1 VRLRGNWLAAALLS
15 AATLLGCATLPE
27 YRAPDSVT
35 YAGQNWTEQQRQ
47 WFYHASQGTKL
58 MPYAWFLALEQPQ
71 PSLFGTGRFA
81 AADYLARFGFLPD
94 APSPDNPDALPVG
107 FARDTFGEAEGS
119 SARQTFVGLTCAA
132 CHTGQIEYGRRAL
145 RIDGGPA
152 LIDTSAFQAQLGIAM
167 LLTVESDPRFA
178 RFAGRVLGTPEAPDT
193 SEARERL
200 RAELRAG
207 LILGLDEREQGRRAG
222 LYPVAEGAGRL
233 DALGRGGNFVFGSL
247 MGDARNFAVAN
258 APVSF
263 PPIWDA
269 PWFDW
274 VQYNGS
280 IRQPMGRNV
289 AEAMGVRSLV
299 RMEGPPENLYRSSVR
314 IRRIHEMERQI
325 AGDAPGTGLHPPSWP
340 EDMLGP
346 IDRAAASRGQALY
359 ESLCAGCHAGR
370 WTAPQAT
377 AAGSPPQRYLAL
389 TMVPLD
395 RIGTDPRAAENFRT
409 RTAYPS
415 RTDTTPMPAF
425 EGLRRA
431 TDAVI
436 GRWYTD
442 NAIPPELRREM
453 DGYRANDWR
462 APAAYRARPLNG
474 MWATAPYLHNGSVP
488 SLYQLLLPAERRDR
502 VFTVGSRQFDPRHLG
517 FSTVPYPGGFVFDT
531 DVTGN
536 SNRGH
541 EFRDGPRG
549 NGVIGPAL
557 TDEQRLD
564 LIEFL
569 KTL

>member
-1 VRLRGNWLAAALLS
+1 MKLRVHWMMAALVS
-15 AATLLGCATLPE
+15 ASALLGCTTLPE
-27 YRAPDSVT
+27 YRAPDSVRHLP
-35 YAGQNWTEQQRQ
+35 QNWTDPQRQ

-58 MPYAWFLALEQPQ
+58 IPYAWFLALEQPQ
-71 PSLFGTGRFA
+71 PTLFGTGRFA
-81 AADYLARFGFLPD
+81 APDYLARLGFLPD
-94 APSPDNPDALPVG
+94 TPSAENPDGLPVG
-107 FARDTFGEAEGS
+107 FARDTFGQAEGS
-119 SARQTFVGLTCAA
+119 GEQQTFVGVTCAA
-132 CHTGQIEYGRRAL
+132 CHTGQIEYGRQAI

-152 LIDTSAFQAQLGIAM
+152 LIDIGAFQALLGTSM
-167 LLTVESDPRFA
+167 FLTAESDPRFA

-193 SEARERL
+193 PEARERL
-200 RAELRAG
+200 REQLRAA
-207 LILGLDEREQGRRAG
+207 LILGMDEREQGRRAG
-222 LYPVAEGAGRL
+222 LYPAAEGAGRL
-233 DALGRGGNFVFGSL
+233 DALGRGGNFVFGTL
-247 MGDARNFAVAN
+247 LGDERNFAVAN

-299 RMEGPPENLYRSSVR
+299 RLHGPPENLYRSSVR

-325 AGDAPGTGLHPPSWP
+325 AGDAPGAGLRPPSWP
-340 EDMLGP
+340 EEILGP
-346 IDRAAASRGQALY
+346 IDRAAAARGQALY
-359 ESLCAGCHAGR
+359 DSLCAGCHTGR
-370 WTAPQAT
+370 WTPPQAM
-377 AAGSPPQRYLAL
+377 AGGPPRRYLSL

-395 RIGTDPRAAENFRT
+395 RIGTDPRAADNFRT
-409 RTAYPS
+409 RTAYLS
-415 RTDTTPMPAF
+415 RGDTTPVPAF
-425 EGLRRA
+425 EGLRRS

-436 GRWYTD
+436 ARWYAD
-442 NAIPPELRREM
+442 NAIAPEIRREM

-488 SLYQLLLPAERRDR
+488 SLYQLLLPGERRDR

-517 FSTVPYPGGFVFDT
+517 FSTAPFAGGFVFDT
-531 DVTGN
+531 TVTGN

-549 NGVIGPAL
+549 NGVIGPEL
-557 TDEQRLD
+557 TGAQRFD